1 MYENTHSSLFHFQLT
16 GKNSGISKVGSSVI
30 CTSSSG
36 LYHCS
41 LGAKSRC
48 NYEELQHLF
57 ASPQVKIHA
66 IWFIRNTVKINT
78 VMFLG

>member
-16 GKNSGISKVGSSVI
+16 GKNSGIGKVI

-41 LGAKSRC
+41 LGAKSGC
-48 NYEELQHLF
+48 NYDELQHLF

-78 VMFLG
+78 VMFLT